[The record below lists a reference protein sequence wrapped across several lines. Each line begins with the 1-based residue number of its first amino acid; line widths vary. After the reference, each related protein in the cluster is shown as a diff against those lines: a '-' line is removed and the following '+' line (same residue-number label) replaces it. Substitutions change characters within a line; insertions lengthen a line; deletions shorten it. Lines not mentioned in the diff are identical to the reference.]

1 MSQTDLHRLEP
12 GPYRDAFLVFCIAEI
27 SAQLLNHFLCQAYG
41 QPDVQGG
48 LCLLT
53 STDITTVTH
62 SSHSPVSAFRTP
74 FLGWTLSAI
83 NDYVEQNVPARNPL
97 SEKFYVVLD
106 DETVRSGGKS
116 CLLVENVVERRRR
129 YAAQGLS
136 PTPDY
141 EDEGEEV
148 KSVRIGVDEALQML
162 SGLDERSLD
171 MVELMD

>member
-1 MSQTDLHRLEP
+1 M
-12 GPYRDAFLVFCIAEI
+12 
-27 SAQLLNHFLCQAYG
+27 
-41 QPDVQGG
+41 
-48 LCLLT
+48 
-53 STDITTVTH
+53 
-62 SSHSPVSAFRTP
+62 
-74 FLGWTLSAI
+74 
-83 NDYVEQNVPARNPL
+83 PARNPL